1 MKNTTS
7 KVAKTS
13 KSLETPFQYSDDVQK
28 ELENNTRRIN
38 LRTIQWV
45 LIYLFIVC
53 FNTVQGQNSVI
64 APIDFNIERDK
75 PLQNPNGLTVGM
87 TLGSWKQETT
97 NLATLDGA
105 PERKLEKGVFE
116 LIITIQ
122 NNGSND
128 IAIYD
133 WSFSAICPKNVHGQ
147 EWQAD
152 SKAPKLTTAIIPSN
166 IFIVLKPGEK
176 KTLLSAP
183 SDFYWC
189 LSPDP
194 GTLLEKP
201 KFLTARVVCAV
212 LNPTKNLS
220 NFNPNMQKLIQ
231 DYWNLLNE
239 GKTTEATAKRQ
250 QILNLG
256 ASEYPTKKA
265 ELIALMGETTTTTY
279 AKKKA
284 GNIQDQTADVNKMQV
299 ATAKNNSVYSDWLTI
314 KNPYY
319 AMQIRYKLEKQEGDI
334 GYFRTQ
340 MRIDFEDK
348 DRCKDTRCLG
358 YVVSFGYP
366 TLEGTNNIYL
376 NYKFYY
382 SYKEIHT
389 VPDLIPI
396 KLSLPD
402 GSKRLLKQDGFYY
415 TAANNPQEMDLRYYF
430 DKAVDLILE
439 GSPIKVSN
447 FNESKAVI
455 LK

>member
-1 MKNTTS
+1 MKKTTN
-7 KVAKTS
+7 KIANIATS
-13 KSLETPFQYSDDVQK
+13 FEVPFQFGDVLK
-28 ELENNTRRIN
+28 ELEKNESRKKA
-38 LRTIQWV
+38 RTIQWV
-45 LIYLFIVC
+45 TIFLFIVC
-53 FNTVQGQNSVI
+53 LNTLHAQNVI
-64 APIDFNIERDK
+64 APVDFNIELGK
-75 PLQNPNGLTVGM
+75 PLQNTNGLTVGY
-87 TLGSWKQETT
+87 TLGSWTKQITK
-97 NLATLDGA
+97 LATLDGT
-105 PERKLEKGVFE
+105 PERQLEKGVFE
-116 LIITIQ
+116 LIITVQ

-133 WSFSAICPKNVHGQ
+133 WRFNTICPKNVHGQ

-194 GTLLEKP
+194 ASLLEDP
-201 KFLTARVVCAV
+201 KFLIARIVCAV
-212 LNPTKNLS
+212 LNPTKTLS
-220 NFNPNMQKLIQ
+220 NFKPNIQKLIQ
-231 DYWNLLNE
+231 DYWNLVNE
-239 GKTTEATAKRQ
+239 GKTSEATLKRQ
-250 QILNLG
+250 EILNLG
-256 ASEYPTKKA
+256 ASEYPTRKA
-265 ELIALMGETTTTTY
+265 ELLALMGETTTTNY

-284 GNIQDQTADVNKMQV
+284 GTFQDQSQAVNNMQTE
-299 ATAKNNSVYSDWLTI
+299 AAKNSAVYSDWLTI

-319 AMQIRYKLEKQEGDI
+319 AMQVRYKLEKQEGDI

-348 DRCKDTRCLG
+348 DRCKDARCLG

-366 TLEGTNNIYL
+366 SIEGTSNIYL

-382 SYKEIHT
+382 TYNEIYT

-415 TAANNPQEMDLRYYF
+415 TSANNSQEMDLRYYF